1 MNDREDW
8 KISEVKWSQMKIRVS
23 FKRLSREI
31 FERDLNFVT
40 IRKLFYSKVKIL
52 PSCSSSLKAIFTSVL
67 SLSAHDKIILEI
79 RLFFVRG
86 ARIERRRIARRRREL
101 QEQRSKG
108 GGDGR
113 FEGGEETATLERV
126 PAPQTL

>member
-1 MNDREDW
+1 MEPNEN
-8 KISEVKWSQMKIRVS
+8 SS

-86 ARIERRRIARRRREL
+86 ARIERRIARRRREL
-101 QEQRSKG
+101 QKQRSKG